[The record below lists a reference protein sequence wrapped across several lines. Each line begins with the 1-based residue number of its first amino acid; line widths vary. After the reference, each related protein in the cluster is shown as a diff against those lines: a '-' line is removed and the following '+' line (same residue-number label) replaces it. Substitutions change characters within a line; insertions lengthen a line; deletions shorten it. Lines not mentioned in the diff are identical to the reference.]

1 MIHYIKTTDDV
12 NLSKKTKQKWN
23 NFFSFKLLQTFRD
36 SLREKKRKL
45 KSDTFRGYRSRQ
57 TVYKSMKIRD
67 AGNVYFYLY
76 L

>member
-1 MIHYIKTTDDV
+1 MIHYIKTNDDV

-23 NFFSFKLLQTFRD
+23 NFFLLNCCKR
-36 SLREKKRKL
+36 LREKKRKL

-57 TVYKSMKIRD
+57 TVYKNMKIRD